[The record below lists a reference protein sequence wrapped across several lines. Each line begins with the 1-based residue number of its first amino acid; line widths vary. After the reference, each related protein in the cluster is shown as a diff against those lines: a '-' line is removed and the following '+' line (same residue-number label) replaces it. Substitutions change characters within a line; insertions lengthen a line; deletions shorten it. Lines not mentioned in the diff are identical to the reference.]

1 MSSTVTKAASAVLT
15 LGFEMICGVIFG
27 TPSRN
32 CTGSGI
38 CMVTSI
44 GHIRRRKF
52 PCVCVTAY
60 LSMSPEGAI
69 YLQFPT
75 VRRILTAITTCSG
88 RDIFEVDETFRDSPM
103 ANESVGKS
111 SIFIPPGATGYA
123 EPRTRGSSSSLF
135 KTSLNHL
142 HLFFLICHFLIS

>member
-1 MSSTVTKAASAVLT
+1 MSSTVTKAASVVLT

-69 YLQFPT
+69 YL
-75 VRRILTAITTCSG
+75 RIPYSTADSD
-88 RDIFEVDETFRDSPM
+88 RHNHLFRKRIFEVDETFRIPPWLMSPW
-103 ANESVGKS
+103 GKS
-111 SIFIPPGATGYA
+111 SIFIPPGRYGIRRAA
-123 EPRTRGSSSSLF
+123 DSWIIIFPVQNQSEPSPSSSSSSVTF
-135 KTSLNHL
+135 
-142 HLFFLICHFLIS
+142 